1 MKYLSIF
8 YTQLVCLSHV
18 SLYPSFAQ
26 RRKGLVQGLC
36 FIFFGAIFLGLI
48 SPLRHIQAQEIY
60 GGSLV
65 LSTTSD
71 PKSFNDI
78 VAQESSTSEVTG
90 YIFEGLTT
98 VSPFD
103 LKVEPHL
110 AESWEVSEDGL
121 EWLFYLRK
129 DVYWNDGEAFTAD
142 DVVFTFNQLIYNPD
156 IPNSSAD
163 ILMVDGERFKVE
175 KVEDHVVKVTLPD
188 RFAPFLRSMG
198 RAILPE
204 HKLIEAVEAGTF
216 NSTWGIDADLEDIV
230 GTGPFMLSEYRP
242 GERIVFK
249 RNPFYWKKN
258 SRGESMPYLDGIIT
272 LIVQSQDTQF
282 LKFLDGEL
290 DSYGLRGT
298 DFPLLKPLEKKN
310 QFTIYN
316 AGPATS
322 TNFIFFNQNRDAN
335 PKTNKPFV
343 DPKKLKWFTD
353 LNFRKAVAHS
363 IDKKKIIEILM
374 NDLGY
379 EQHSAMS
386 PAKGFFHKADV
397 RKYEYNL
404 VKAKSILTE
413 AGYIDRDGDGIIEDR
428 DGRDIKF
435 NLFTNAGA
443 TERVQIAG
451 IIRRDLEFLGMKVN
465 FQLLE
470 FNTVVSKLTSNYD
483 WDAILLGLS
492 GGGADPHFG
501 NNVWTSSGQLHMWHP
516 KQKEPATDWEK
527 RVDEI
532 FLLGVQELDE
542 NKRKVLYD
550 EFQMIIS
557 EQLPLIYTVLNSRI
571 YAVRNKFGNLKP
583 SNHGGAFHN
592 IEEIYI
598 YPEWRIEQ

>member
-1 MKYLSIF
+1 M
-8 YTQLVCLSHV
+8 TQSGCKT
-18 SLYPSFAQ
+18 PSSRKPFFSQ
-26 RRKGLVQGLC
+26 RRPGLARSVRFVLLAVVLTGL
-36 FIFFGAIFLGLI
+36 FLP
-48 SPLRHIQAQEIY
+48 SRHAQAQEIY
-60 GGSLV
+60 GGNLV

-71 PKSFNDI
+71 PKSFNAI
-78 VAQESSTSEVTG
+78 VSNESSTSEVIAD
-90 YIFEGLTT
+90 IFEGLTT
-98 VSPFD
+98 VNPFD
-103 LKVEPHL
+103 LTVEPHL
-110 AESWEVSEDGL
+110 AERWEVSADGL

-156 IPNSSAD
+156 IPNSTAD
-163 ILMVDGERFKVE
+163 ILTIDGQKFVVERLDE
-175 KVEDHVVKVTLPD
+175 HIVKVTLPTK
-188 RFAPFLRSMG
+188 FAPFLRSMG
-198 RAILPE
+198 QAILPQ
-204 HKLIEAVEAGTF
+204 HKLVEAVESGQF
-216 NSTWGIDADLEDIV
+216 NSTWGIDANLEDIV

-242 GERIVFK
+242 GERIVYK
-249 RNPFYWKKN
+249 RNPFYWKRN
-258 SRGESMPYLDGIIT
+258 TRGESLPYLDGIIM

-298 DFPLLKPLEKKN
+298 DYPLLKPLEHQN
-310 QFTIYN
+310 RFTIYN

-322 TNFIFFNQNRDAN
+322 TNFIFFNQNRDVH
-335 PKTNKPFV
+335 PETKQPFV
-343 DPKKLKWFTD
+343 DPQKLKWFTD

-379 EQHSAMS
+379 EQHSAIS
-386 PAKGFFHKADV
+386 PAKGFFHNPDV
-397 RKYEYNL
+397 RKYEYDL

-413 AGYIDRDGDGIIEDR
+413 AGYIDRNGDGVLEDQE
-428 DGRDIKF
+428 GHDIKF

-451 IIRRDLEFLGMKVN
+451 IIRRDLESLGMKVN

-470 FNTVVSKLTSNYD
+470 FNTLVSKLTSNYD
-483 WDAILLGLS
+483 WDAILLGLT

-516 KQKEPATDWEK
+516 KQTEPATDWEK
-527 RVDEI
+527 RIDDI
-532 FLLGVQELDE
+532 FLQGVQELDE

-583 SNHGGAFHN
+583 SNFGGAFHN

-598 YPEWRIEQ
+598 YPEWRIQPQ